1 MAQVFRGLDPKNC
14 LVYLD
19 DIVVFGKDFTETMQN
34 LELVFKRL
42 EKAHLKLKP
51 KKCRVFQTEVEYLG
65 HIVSEKGIQTDP
77 KKVNVVAE
85 WPIPQNVRDVRSFLG
100 LASYYRK
107 FIPDF
112 STIAN
117 SLTQLTQQDVGS

>member
-1 MAQVFRGLDPKNC
+1 MTSLFL
-14 LVYLD
+14 
-19 DIVVFGKDFTETMQN
+19 GKT
-34 LELVFKRL
+34 LLKSCKILSLYSR

-65 HIVSEKGIQTDP
+65 HIVSEKGIQMDP

-112 STIAN
+112 STIADP
-117 SLTQLTQQDVGS
+117 LTF